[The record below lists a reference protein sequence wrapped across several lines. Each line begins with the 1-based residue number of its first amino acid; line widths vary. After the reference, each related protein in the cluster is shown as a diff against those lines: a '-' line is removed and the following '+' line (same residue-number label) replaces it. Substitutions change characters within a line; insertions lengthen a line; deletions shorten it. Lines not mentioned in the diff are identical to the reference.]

1 MGKYIKPILKYK
13 NKKTEIDGI
22 MFDSK
27 KEGSRYLDLKLLE
40 NLGEISE
47 LELQPKYDFIVN
59 DVKICSYRADFRYRE
74 KDGTQV
80 VEDVKGFKTSMYK
93 LKKRLM
99 LAFYGI
105 KIRET

>member
-47 LELQPKYDFIVN
+47 LELQPKYDFIIN
-59 DVKICSYRADFRYRE
+59 DVKICSYQADFRYRE

-93 LKKRLM
+93 LKARM
-99 LAFYGI
+99 MRGFYGI
-105 KIRET
+105 NIKET